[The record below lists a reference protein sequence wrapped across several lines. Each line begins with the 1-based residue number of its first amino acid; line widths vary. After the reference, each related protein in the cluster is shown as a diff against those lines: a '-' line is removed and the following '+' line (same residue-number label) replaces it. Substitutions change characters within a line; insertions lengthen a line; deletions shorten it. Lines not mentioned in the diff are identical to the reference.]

1 MSNDGDRR
9 WHCWPGLPFLSRG
22 RCGRAC
28 QATTWLVVCR
38 CAALHALWRPS
49 VPGVP
54 NDIFLSHALLLRHP
68 QQSYEGGA
76 KLWRGAVYRSTTRV
90 SSRLP
95 KTFARRLAADLFSRR
110 NARADAHSSF
120 GIFKGY
126 LSWTFRRA
134 DTFRTFVSTDPCQR
148 VDALETTSAMICVYP
163 EPPRECACRVR
174 MCMQKRAL
182 PARLTRTGEA
192 TTTRGRGLMN

>member
-1 MSNDGDRR
+1 MPVVSLQVRDRPNGPGQPRRWGLSGHVGCNGGRRAAAGDEMSNDGDRR
-9 WHCWPGLPFLSRG
+9 WHCWPGLHFLSRG

-68 QQSYEGGA
+68 QQSYKGGA

-126 LSWTFRRA
+126 LSWTFR
-134 DTFRTFVSTDPCQR
+134 
-148 VDALETTSAMICVYP
+148 
-163 EPPRECACRVR
+163 
-174 MCMQKRAL
+174 
-182 PARLTRTGEA
+182 
-192 TTTRGRGLMN
+192 